1 MVLGNRSCLPMAG
14 PVVLDKDQPRLAL
27 GDYVVEPVVLHL
39 DLPMVGPELL
49 GWDLPMLELGL
60 AERKLVLDSC

>member
-1 MVLGNRSCLPMAG
+1 MVG
-14 PVVLDKDQPRLAL
+14 PVVLGKDQPRLAL

-49 GWDLPMLELGL
+49 GWGLPMLELEL